1 MPYEPDKPWERQIG
15 ESGQAYEAFAVYRE
29 AGKSRTVSAVVK
41 QLGKSRSLLDRW
53 KARWDW
59 EARAAAYDNDIE
71 RQAKEQAVKGR
82 KTMLD
87 RHTKIAMQ
95 VQTKAL
101 QALQRLDVDKMTPKD
116 IKEYIKMAT
125 ELERIS
131 RTLDIDEHTKTE
143 EINKNKNIKDDV
155 VIYLPDDRRDNV
167 DK

>member
-116 IKEYIKMAT
+116 IKEYIKNGQFS
-125 ELERIS
+125 S
-131 RTLDIDEHTKTE
+131 RKVRGDTAWIRHTGEWKSSAFCPLKG
-143 EINKNKNIKDDV
+143 I
-155 VIYLPDDRRDNV
+155 
-167 DK
+167 